1 MDQDRTLGTN
11 TTVTLSSVPSS
22 EEEDIQIEVH
32 QNIPMNR
39 SIEQDYVHPPQHQDL
54 GTRPKEK
61 GSSRQTPARS
71 RKTLTIGFSTPGNL
85 GRHHLTGEPRPVSI
99 HPPVREHWEITPKS
113 SRTMKSRSTPK
124 SRSNQNSS
132 SNREDR
138 PHTRAYI
145 SQFGEEHDVYLIP
158 GISTHQ
164 SEKSKNSDKQ

>member
-71 RKTLTIGFSTPGNL
+71 RKTLTIGFSTPVNI
-85 GRHHLTGEPRPVSI
+85 GRHHLTGEPREVNL
-99 HPPVREHWEITPKS
+99 HPPVREHWEITPQS
-113 SRTMKSRSTPK
+113 SRTKKSSSTQKSRG
-124 SRSNQNSS
+124 NQKSS